1 MIEMQDFSKE
11 KIPYGKIWN
20 DYNMDMEQQKQK
32 FEKLMNDRKHEHED
46 NMMNEKNKENGINP
60 TAPPI

>member
-11 KIPYGKIWN
+11 KTNYGKIWN

-32 FEKLMNDRKHEHED
+32 FEKIINERKNEHED

-60 TAPPI
+60 TAPPL